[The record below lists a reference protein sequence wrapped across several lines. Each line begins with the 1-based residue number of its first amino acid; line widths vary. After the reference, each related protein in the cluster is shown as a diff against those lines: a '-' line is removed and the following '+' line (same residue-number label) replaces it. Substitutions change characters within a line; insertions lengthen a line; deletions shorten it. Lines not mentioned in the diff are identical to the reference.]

1 MNKNFRRDLNRE
13 FDSISGSPSPA
24 LSARVRSALAQGRQ
38 ARTGPFWAAGLAAG
52 LIAAIVVG
60 VLVVASFNRHQT
72 SVLPGTA
79 PTPSA
84 SPSASPSPSPVATT
98 TPSVTPSPMPSA
110 TPPDSNLPAF
120 VCAGPVSLA
129 GTQSPPVAFVD
140 AVRTGTHTGY
150 DRVTIEFNNGE
161 PANVDMSPHN
171 GTTFTQG
178 ASGQQVT
185 LQGSTGL
192 LVIIHGADEHTAYSG
207 SIDIK
212 PGYSVLVE
220 LRQVEDFE
228 GTVQWGFG
236 LSTNACYRA
245 FFLTNPTRLVID
257 VQTT

>member
-1 MNKNFRRDLNRE
+1 MSQNFRRDLNRE

-24 LSARVRSALAQGRQ
+24 LSARVRAALAENKP
-38 ARTGPFWAAGLAAG
+38 ARTGPFWMAGLAAG

-79 PTPSA
+79 PTPSG
-84 SPSASPSPSPVATT
+84 SPSPVATT
-98 TPSVTPSPMPSA
+98 TPSAIPSQ

-120 VCAGPVSLA
+120 VCAGPVSVA
-129 GTQSPPVAFVD
+129 GTGSPAVAFVD
-140 AVRTGTHTGY
+140 AVRTGTHAGY

-161 PANVDMSPHN
+161 PGNVDMSPHE

-207 SIDIK
+207 STDIK
-212 PGYSVLVE
+212 PGYSMLLE

-236 LSTNACYRA
+236 LSKTACYRA
-245 FFLTNPTRLVID
+245 FYLTNPARLVID
-257 VQTT
+257 IQNS

>member
-1 MNKNFRRDLNRE
+1 MSQKFRRDLNRE
-13 FDSISGSPSPA
+13 FDAISGSPSPA
-24 LSARVRSALAQGRQ
+24 LSARVRAALTENRP
-38 ARTGPFWAAGLAAG
+38 ARTGPFWMAGLAAG

-72 SVLPGTA
+72 GVLPGTA

-84 SPSASPSPSPVATT
+84 TPSANPSPSLIPSPSPAQ
-98 TPSVTPSPMPSA
+98 

-129 GTQSPPVAFVD
+129 GTQSPTVAFVD
-140 AVRTGTHTGY
+140 AVRTGTHAGY

-161 PANVDMSPHN
+161 PGSVDVSQHN

-178 ASGQQVT
+178 ASGQQIT

-207 SIDIK
+207 STDIK
-212 PGYSVLVE
+212 TAYSVLVE

-228 GTVQWGFG
+228 GTVQWGLG
-236 LSTNACYRA
+236 LSKSACYRA
-245 FFLTNPTRLVID
+245 FYLTNPARLVID
-257 VQTT
+257 VQNS

>member
-1 MNKNFRRDLNRE
+1 MSQNFRRDLNRE
-13 FDSISGSPSPA
+13 FDAISGSPSPA
-24 LSARVRSALAQGRQ
+24 LSARVRSALAQGRP
-38 ARTGPFWAAGLAAG
+38 ARTGPFWMAGLAAG

-72 SVLPGTA
+72 GALPGTA

-84 SPSASPSPSPVATT
+84 TPSSNPSPSFTPSPSPAQ
-98 TPSVTPSPMPSA
+98 

-120 VCAGPVSLA
+120 ICAGPVSLA
-129 GTQSPPVAFVD
+129 GAQSPAVAFVD

-161 PANVDMSPHN
+161 PGSVDMSQHN

-185 LQGSTGL
+185 LNGIAGL

-207 SIDIK
+207 STDIK
-212 PGYSVLVE
+212 TAYSVLLE

-228 GTVQWGFG
+228 GTVQWGLG
-236 LSTNACYRA
+236 LSKSACYRA
-245 FFLTNPTRLVID
+245 FYLANPARLVID
-257 VQTT
+257 IQNS

>member
-1 MNKNFRRDLNRE
+1 MSQNFRRDLNRE
-13 FDSISGSPSPA
+13 FDAISGSPSPA
-24 LSARVRSALAQGRQ
+24 LSARVRSALEQGRS
-38 ARTGPFWAAGLAAG
+38 ARTGPFWMAGLAAG
-52 LIAAIVVG
+52 LIAAVVVG

-72 SVLPGTA
+72 GILPGTA
-79 PTPSA
+79 PSA
-84 SPSASPSPSPVATT
+84 SPSAVATA

-120 VCAGPVSLA
+120 VCSGPVSVA
-129 GTQSPPVAFVD
+129 GTQSPAVAFVD

-161 PANVDMSPHN
+161 PSNVDMSPHD

-207 SIDIK
+207 STDIK

-228 GTVQWGFG
+228 GTVQWGLG
-236 LSTNACYRA
+236 LSKSACYRE
-245 FFLTNPTRLVID
+245 FFLTNPARLVID
-257 VQTT
+257 IQNS

>member
-1 MNKNFRRDLNRE
+1 MSQNFRRDLNRE
-13 FDSISGSPSPA
+13 FDAISGSPSPA
-24 LSARVRSALAQGRQ
+24 LSARVRSALAQGRP
-38 ARTGPFWAAGLAAG
+38 ARTGPFWMAGLAAG

-72 SVLPGTA
+72 GALPGTA

-84 SPSASPSPSPVATT
+84 TPSSNPSPSFTPSPSPAQ
-98 TPSVTPSPMPSA
+98 

-120 VCAGPVSLA
+120 ICAGPVSLA
-129 GTQSPPVAFVD
+129 GAQSPAVAFVD

-161 PANVDMSPHN
+161 PGSVDMSQHN

-185 LQGSTGL
+185 LNGIAGL

-207 SIDIK
+207 STDIK
-212 PGYSVLVE
+212 TVYSVLLE

-228 GTVQWGFG
+228 GTVQWGLG
-236 LSTNACYRA
+236 LSKSACYRA
-245 FFLTNPTRLVID
+245 FYLANPARLVID
-257 VQTT
+257 IQNS

>member
-1 MNKNFRRDLNRE
+1 MSQNFRRDLNRE
-13 FDSISGSPSPA
+13 FDAISGSPSPA
-24 LSARVRSALAQGRQ
+24 LSARVRSALAQGRP
-38 ARTGPFWAAGLAAG
+38 ARTGPFWMAGLAAG

-72 SVLPGTA
+72 GALPGTA

-84 SPSASPSPSPVATT
+84 TPSSNPSPSFTPSPSPAQ
-98 TPSVTPSPMPSA
+98 

-120 VCAGPVSLA
+120 ICAGPVSLA
-129 GTQSPPVAFVD
+129 GAQSPAVAFVD

-150 DRVTIEFNNGE
+150 DRVTIEFNNGK
-161 PANVDMSPHN
+161 PGSVDMSQHN

-185 LQGSTGL
+185 LNGIAGL

-207 SIDIK
+207 STDIK
-212 PGYSVLVE
+212 TVYSVLLE

-228 GTVQWGFG
+228 GTVQWGLG
-236 LSTNACYRA
+236 LSKSACYRA
-245 FFLTNPTRLVID
+245 FYLANPARLVID
-257 VQTT
+257 IQNS

>member
-1 MNKNFRRDLNRE
+1 MSPDFRRDLNRE
-13 FDSISGSPSPA
+13 FDAISGTPSPA

-38 ARTGPFWAAGLAAG
+38 ARTGPFWMAGLAAG

-72 SVLPGTA
+72 SILPGTA

-84 SPSASPSPSPVATT
+84 SPSASPSPSL
-98 TPSVTPSPMPSA
+98 TPSPSPA
-110 TPPDSNLPAF
+110 QTPPDSNLPAF

-129 GTQSPPVAFVD
+129 GTQTPAVAFVD
-140 AVRTGTHTGY
+140 AVRTGTHAGY

-161 PANVDMSPHN
+161 PANVDMSPHA

-185 LQGSTGL
+185 LQGSTGM

-212 PGYSVLVE
+212 PGYSVLLE

-228 GTVQWGFG
+228 GTVQWGLG
-236 LSTNACYRA
+236 LSKSACYRA
-245 FFLTNPTRLVID
+245 FYLTNPARLVID
-257 VQTT
+257 IQNS